1 MFSFVTHLIKI
12 MFHLSKLGFQQSCLL
27 ICFISFLACSNQPV
41 KDAEQKTE
49 NTDTVTNAHIPA
61 VTAPVVDSVYK
72 IDSNKTYIYLTFDD
86 GPQHGTMN
94 CVNICRQEGVK
105 ASFFMVGA
113 HMHGKSDGKQIVATI
128 RNSYP
133 QNLLANHSYDHAS
146 GKYKYFYQHPQMAL
160 ADFLRTQDSLM
171 PSRKIIRL
179 PGNSAWVREG
189 DLKASNLVRPVS
201 RLLDSAGYNVI
212 GWDLEWNFDHK
223 SARPVQSPEKLSAQ
237 LDTLLVHGS
246 THQPKHLVILTHD
259 RMFHRSPDSL
269 ALVQFIQLV
278 KRNPNCVFE
287 TVDHYPG
294 LKK

>member
-1 MFSFVTHLIKI
+1 MQHFSLISAVI
-12 MFHLSKLGFQQSCLL
+12 VFF
-27 ICFISFLACSNQPV
+27 ACSNQPV
-41 KDAEQKTE
+41 KEAEPTSNQADPTQQ
-49 NTDTVTNAHIPA
+49 NTSLPV
-61 VTAPVVDSVYK
+61 PVVDTVFHT
-72 IDSNKTYIYLTFDD
+72 DTQKTYIYLSFDD
-86 GPQHGTMN
+86 GPQHGTVN
-94 CVNICRQEGVK
+94 CIKICQQEGVK

-113 HMHGKSDGKQIVATI
+113 HMHGKSDGKQIVASI

-133 QNLLANHSYDHAS
+133 NTLLANHSYNHAM

-160 ADFLRTQDSLM
+160 ADFLRTQDSLA
-171 PSRKIIRL
+171 PSPKIIRL

-189 DLKASNLVRPVS
+189 EIKASKLVRPVS
-201 RLLDSAGYNVI
+201 RLLDSAGFNVI

-237 LDTLLVHGS
+237 LDTLLANGY

-269 ALVQFIQLV
+269 ALVQFIQLL
-278 KRNPNCVFE
+278 KRNPNYVFE

>member
-1 MFSFVTHLIKI
+1 MFRFVPHLKFY
-12 MFHLSKLGFQQSCLL
+12 MFRLSKLGFQHSCVLC
-27 ICFISFLACSNQPV
+27 CFLAFLACSNQPV
-41 KDAEQKTE
+41 VDAVQSSPKADTIATNPSPVSSAIS
-49 NTDTVTNAHIPA
+49 NTQ
-61 VTAPVVDSVYK
+61 APF
-72 IDSNKTYIYLTFDD
+72 IDSNTTFIYLTFDD
-86 GPQHGTMN
+86 GPQHGTVN
-94 CVNICRQEGVK
+94 CIQICRQEGVK

-113 HMHGKSDGKQIVATI
+113 HMHGKSDGKEIVASI

-133 QNLLANHSYDHAS
+133 QNLLANHSYNHAM

-171 PSRKIIRL
+171 PPRKIIRL
-179 PGNSAWVREG
+179 PGNSAWVRDGEI
-189 DLKASNLVRPVS
+189 KASRLVRPIS

-223 SARPVQSPEKLSAQ
+223 SARPVQSPEKLAAQ
-237 LDTLLVHGS
+237 MDTLLAHGS
-246 THQPKHLVILTHD
+246 TRQPKHLVILTHD

-278 KRNPNCVFE
+278 KRNPNYVFE